1 MQDYTIYN
9 FEDLITDRRTLKDAA
24 LILGNGASISV
35 NNCFNYTNL
44 FDKACGNSILDQ
56 TSKALFEAL
65 ETTDFELVMNKL
77 RQAYV
82 VNKVLNLDS
91 NDVAFKTYDNIRR
104 SLISAVKETHVKFN
118 DVIFQI
124 EDIRKFLEQF
134 NTVISFNYDLLV
146 YWAIM
151 ASYNSTAYKMKDCF
165 IKNLGSGILG
175 FEYDIKMLREPYQGI
190 QDPTLVFY
198 PHGNLMLASNE
209 NNEEFKIK
217 LNSQNNLFD
226 EIGKKWRNNYVPLF
240 VSEGDSKQK
249 LKAIKRSTY
258 LNFVYENILPDLGKV
273 AVIYGWRLAEQE
285 EHLIKK
291 IFHTGSVETVFVS
304 IYLGDNLD
312 SDKVS
317 TEQERIVRTLKRGN
331 SNLDIR
337 FFDAASRNCWCNSN

>member
-1 MQDYTIYN
+1 MQDYTIYK
-9 FEDLITDRRTLKDAA
+9 FDDLITDRRTLKDAV
-24 LILGNGASISV
+24 LILGNGASISI
-35 NNCFNYTNL
+35 NNCFKYTNL
-44 FDKACGNSILDQ
+44 FERACSNSSLDQ
-56 TSKALFEAL
+56 ISTALFEAL

-77 RQAYV
+77 RQTYV

-91 NDVAFKTYDNIRR
+91 NDVAFKTYDNIRS

-134 NTVISFNYDLLV
+134 STVISLNYDLLV

-151 ASYNSTAYKMKDCF
+151 ASHSNTAYKMKDCF

-198 PHGNLMLASNE
+198 PHGNLMLANNE

-226 EIGKKWRNNYVPLF
+226 EIGDKWKNNYVPLF

-249 LKAIKRSTY
+249 LKAIRRSTY
-258 LNFVYENILPDLGKV
+258 LNFVYENVLPDLGKV

-291 IFHTGSVETVFVS
+291 IFYKGSIETVFIS
-304 IYLGDNLD
+304 IYLGDNPD
-312 SDKVS
+312 SNKVS
-317 TEQERIVRTLKRGN
+317 DEQERIVRTLKRGN
-331 SNLDIR
+331 SNLGVR